1 MRLVIAAV
9 FAIALN
15 AQSPAADPWKQLD
28 FLIGKWTGA
37 AGEKDTAHG
46 AGQGDFSFDLELNRH
61 IVVRRNN
68 ASFTSGVTHDDLMII
83 YLDPPTAPP
92 RAIFFDTEGHV
103 IRYTLTFPAANHV
116 VFESESTQG
125 GPQYRLTYR
134 LDGASLNGTFEIG
147 GKPYLSWTSRR
158 R

>member
-1 MRLVIAAV
+1 MRLLVAAV
-9 FAIALN
+9 FAISLN

-28 FLIGKWTGA
+28 FLIGKWTGS
-37 AGEKDTAHG
+37 AGEKDTPHG

-68 ASFTSGVTHDDLMII
+68 ASFTSGITHDDLMII
-83 YLDPPTAPP
+83 YLDPPPAAP

-103 IRYTLTFPAANHV
+103 IRYTLTFPTANRA
-116 VFESESTQG
+116 VFESDSAQP
-125 GPQYRLTYR
+125 GPQYRLTYW
-134 LDGASLNGTFEIG
+134 LEGTSLNGKFEIG